1 MVLVKRLGY
10 DSKHNS
16 WIPESDIQHIEWYI
30 QMAEGRFDD
39 FEMQD
44 LGENYTDYDM
54 SLDELDQKDDFFNK
68 RKSIILSEFSNY
80 NYSNKT
86 ELADIQNRRRYMD
99 LIRMRKFNQ
108 METSLTE
115 NDDGKTVTKKSGV
128 QFKTSGVE
136 FVRVNNN
143 YEGVEQEN
151 FDLAFKQ
158 QEEIEARLK
167 NLSDLNREIAVNQ
180 IKRTQIINTKIKN
193 YIKNL

>member
-1 MVLVKRLGY
+1 
-10 DSKHNS
+10 
-16 WIPESDIQHIEWYI
+16 
-30 QMAEGRFDD
+30 MAEGRFDD

-115 NDDGKTVTKKSGV
+115 NDDGKTVTITNKKSGV